1 MRLMNLEITN
11 GYLTLELLSDI
22 ELYYSSQVTDENI
35 SITGDE
41 VNHITRVMRHRI
53 GDELHVT
60 DGNGYIYKGKLKSIS
75 KYEVVLEV
83 LSKEFNEN
91 NFGNIFFCLPK
102 LKSQERLEFAV
113 EKCIELGIS
122 NFIFF
127 PTERTIKSSIKL
139 TRLEKIALSAMK
151 QSLHTCKP
159 ILTEINSF
167 EELLNIEGEFI
178 ILEQKSK
185 NKLTELILNKNNNY
199 YFMFGPEGGFS
210 NNEFQKVSNKQQ
222 YTMNTNRLRSET
234 AAVCCASILQTLI

>member
-1 MRLMNLEITN
+1 ME
-11 GYLTLELLSDI
+11 YLSDI
-22 ELYYSSQVTDENI
+22 ELYYSAQVTDVNI
-35 SITGDE
+35 AITGDE
-41 VNHITRVMRHRI
+41 ASHITRVMRHRI
-53 GDELHVT
+53 GDNLNVT
-60 DGNGYIYKGKLKSIS
+60 DGKGYIYIGKINAIT
-75 KYEVVLEV
+75 KYQVDLEV
-83 LSKEFNEN
+83 LSKNFKEN
-91 NFGNIFFCLPK
+91 ILCNVYFCLPK

-151 QSLHTCKP
+151 QSIHSYKP
-159 ILTEINSF
+159 LLTEINSF
-167 EELLNIEGEFI
+167 EELLNTEDEFI

-185 NKLTELILNKNNNY
+185 NKLTELILNKNIKY
-199 YFMFGPEGGFS
+199 YFLFGPEGGFS
-210 NNEFQKVSNKQQ
+210 NDEFLKLSNKQH